1 MTSSATAQ
9 RDELRPPDQAPEG
22 PRSPLRRC
30 IASGEVR
37 DKTEL
42 LRFVVGP
49 DGAVMLDLSGKL
61 PGRGLWLLARRD
73 MVDKACAR
81 NLFARAAK
89 APVRVPDDL
98 ADRIARSLR
107 ERCLDQIGL
116 ARRAGMLDAGYEK
129 VRSRLSRE
137 PTGVL
142 IQAADGA
149 AGGRHKLSAL
159 ARASAPDL
167 PVVELFTAAELG
179 RMLGRDAVVH
189 AIMGPGPMAARFLA
203 AAAHYSAVTAD
214 ETIGTMV

>member
-1 MTSSATAQ
+1 M
-9 RDELRPPDQAPEG
+9 
-22 PRSPLRRC
+22 
-30 IASGEVR
+30 
-37 DKTEL
+37 
-42 LRFVVGP
+42 
-49 DGAVMLDLSGKL
+49 
-61 PGRGLWLLARRD
+61 LARRD